1 MPSLHLRQ
9 LVTRHVGP
17 VDLSIGSGE
26 CVCIRGASGSGKTLL
41 LRAIADLDPHRG
53 DALLDAA
60 SCSSLPAPEWRRAVA
75 IVAAESQWWSERV
88 GDHFDNGIEA
98 RWMERLGLPAA
109 ALDWEVARCSTGER
123 QRLALLRTLMQA
135 PAVLLLDEPTGNLD
149 AEGTRRVEA
158 LLADYRQARQPA
170 LLWVSH
176 DGAQIER
183 VAQRSYLLDDGRL
196 QGLRC
201 M

>member
-1 MPSLHLRQ
+1 MPSLQLRQ
-9 LVTRHVGP
+9 IATRHVGP
-17 VDLSIGSGE
+17 IDLSIGSAQ

-53 DALLDAA
+53 DALLDAT
-60 SCSSLPAPEWRRAVA
+60 SCSRLPAPEWRRAVA
-75 IVAAESQWWSERV
+75 LVAAESQWWSERI
-88 GDHFDNGIEA
+88 GDHFDRGVES
-98 RWMERLGLPAA
+98 RWMEQLALPAA

-135 PAVLLLDEPTGNLD
+135 PAALLLDEPTGNLD

-158 LLADYRQARQPA
+158 LLDEYRRERQAA

-196 QGLRC
+196 QALR
-201 M
+201 